1 MVVLW
6 HQLGGGLLDLYEFV
20 PGVLLATA
28 AIIVASLLTAPPP
41 AAVREGFERFE
52 AALRG

>member
-1 MVVLW
+1 VVVLW
-6 HQLGGGLLDLYEFV
+6 KQLGGGLFDLYEIV

-41 AAVREGFERFE
+41 AAVREGFDRFE
-52 AALRG
+52 AKLRG